1 MPRRIIGVEKN
12 YDWGDSTSIATALG
26 HATTTTPIAEY
37 WWGTHSQGASHLETS
52 DGPLLSSIS
61 GEMNVMVK
69 LLACNKPLSLQ
80 THPTLEQAAHG
91 FIREESAG
99 IDRDAPHRLYRDESD
114 KPEMLIALSRF
125 EALCGFAETDVALEH
140 LRSIGWHDEADVLE
154 QKGIDGYLVWAFE
167 QSESPAMENAPQWL
181 QQISSLHPHDPG
193 LRVAPLL
200 NYVVLQPGE
209 AICLPAGNLHAY
221 LHGFGLEVMK
231 SSDNVVRAGF
241 TSKHIDVSEL
251 LRIVDTTPL
260 ENPVVSPSR
269 VDNHDEYPSPSPA
282 FSVSCTHSRGHV
294 ELQESDNARF
304 VLTMAPTKTEAF
316 FVAAGE
322 SATFV
327 GDGPVWVITQN

>member
-12 YDWGDSTSIATALG
+12 YDWGDNTSIASALG
-26 HATTTTPIAEY
+26 LPASATPIAEY
-37 WWGTHSQGASHLETS
+37 WWGTHPQGPSHVDDPNGT
-52 DGPLLSSIS
+52 LLSVLS
-61 GEMNVMVK
+61 GEMSVMVK
-69 LLACNKPLSLQ
+69 LLACDKPLSLQ
-80 THPTLEQAAHG
+80 THPTLEQADHG
-91 FIREESAG
+91 FIAEETAG
-99 IDRDAPHRLYRDESD
+99 IDRHASHRLYRDSSD

-125 EALCGFAETDVALEH
+125 EALCGFADADTSLEH
-140 LRSIGWHDEADVLE
+140 LRNIGWHDEADVLE
-154 QKGIDGYLVWAFE
+154 QNGIDGYLPWAFE
-167 QSESPAMENAPQWL
+167 QDSMPAMSNAPAWL
-181 QQISSLHPHDPG
+181 QRIAELHPHDRG

-209 AICLPAGNLHAY
+209 AMCLPAGNLHAY

-241 TSKHIDVSEL
+241 TSKHVDVPEL

-282 FSVSCTHSRGHV
+282 FSVSCVHSKGQVAMQPSEEVRI
-294 ELQESDNARF
+294 
-304 VLTMAPTKTEAF
+304 VLTMSPAKTEAF
-316 FVAAGE
+316 FVAPDE

>member
-12 YDWGDSTSIATALG
+12 YDWGDSTSIALALG
-26 HATTTTPIAEY
+26 LPASTTPIAEY
-37 WWGTHSQGASHLETS
+37 WWGTHSHGPSHVDEPT
-52 DGPLLSSIS
+52 GTLLSTLS

-69 LLACNKPLSLQ
+69 LLACDKPLSLQ
-80 THPTLEQAAHG
+80 THPTAEQASAG
-91 FIREESAG
+91 FLREESAG
-99 IDRDAPHRLYRDESD
+99 IDRDAPHRLYRDASD

-125 EALCGFAETDVALEH
+125 EALCGFAEMDAALEH
-140 LRSIGWHDEADVLE
+140 LRNIGWHNEADVLE
-154 QKGIDGYLVWAFE
+154 QNGIDGYLLWAFD
-167 QSESPAMENAPQWL
+167 QNDTPSMGNAPAWL
-181 QQISSLHPHDPG
+181 QRIAELHPHDRG

-200 NYVVLQPGE
+200 NYVILQPGD

-241 TSKHIDVSEL
+241 TTKHVDVAEL

-260 ENPVVSPSR
+260 ENPVVTPSR

-282 FSVSCTHSRGHV
+282 FSVACVHSKGHV
-294 ELQESDNARF
+294 ELQPSDEVRI
-304 VLTMAPTKTEAF
+304 VLTMSSEKTDAF
-316 FVAAGE
+316 FVAPKE

>member
-1 MPRRIIGVEKN
+1 
-12 YDWGDSTSIATALG
+12 
-26 HATTTTPIAEY
+26 
-37 WWGTHSQGASHLETS
+37 
-52 DGPLLSSIS
+52 
-61 GEMNVMVK
+61 
-69 LLACNKPLSLQ
+69 
-80 THPTLEQAAHG
+80 
-91 FIREESAG
+91 
-99 IDRDAPHRLYRDESD
+99 LYRDASD

-125 EALCGFAETDVALEH
+125 EALCGFADTDSSLEH
-140 LRSIGWHDEADVLE
+140 LRNIGWHDEADVLE
-154 QKGIDGYLVWAFE
+154 QNGIDGYLPWAFE
-167 QSESPAMENAPQWL
+167 QDIMPAMSNAPTWL
-181 QQISSLHPHDPG
+181 QRIAELHPHDRG

-209 AICLPAGNLHAY
+209 AMCLPAGNLHAY

-241 TSKHIDVSEL
+241 TSKHVDVPEL

-282 FSVSCTHSRGHV
+282 FSVACAHSKGQVAMQPSEEVRI
-294 ELQESDNARF
+294 
-304 VLTMAPTKTEAF
+304 VLTMSPAKTEAF
-316 FVAAGE
+316 FVAPNE